1 MQKVNAGRNLERSVT
16 TEVETLRLLA
26 IQRRQASL
34 SLFLKQKLPSKAQA
48 RQALQRSR
56 REPLRAGNGMR

>member
-1 MQKVNAGRNLERSVT
+1 MQKVIAGRDMERSVT

-26 IQRRQASL
+26 VQRRQASL

-48 RQALQRSR
+48 RQRLR
-56 REPLRAGNGMR
+56 REPLRAGSGVR

>member
-26 IQRRQASL
+26 MQRRQASL

-48 RQALQRSR
+48 RQALQRQR
-56 REPLRAGNGMR
+56 RESLRTGSGMR

>member
-1 MQKVNAGRNLERSVT
+1 MQKVIAGRNLERSVT

-26 IQRRQASL
+26 TQRRQASL

-48 RQALQRSR
+48 RQTLQRPR
-56 REPLRAGNGMR
+56 REPLRAGSGMR

>member
-26 IQRRQASL
+26 MQRRQASL

-48 RQALQRSR
+48 RQALRRPR
-56 REPLRAGNGMR
+56 RESLRAGSGTR